1 MARVALVLGGG
12 GMKGLAHVGAWK
24 ALEEGGVE
32 VVGIAGTSIGA
43 LIGAAG
49 AGGLGWR
56 ELAPRALALVRS
68 DIIAMNRWVVMPMG
82 IRQPALFVGD
92 RFREYVRRTLPVHRF
107 EELRIPLA
115 VNAVDLET
123 GREEWFGAGGRMDVS
138 IPDAVSASAALPLF
152 FPPVELGGRYYVDGG
167 VSETLPLSA
176 VSGAAV
182 DAVVAVDVAAGG
194 TKDPRDTLAKG
205 LVAVHHRVY
214 DIMAYT
220 RKVAELEGWS
230 GPPLVY
236 VRPSLDGYSTFDFER
251 VQYFLEEGYRAT
263 RRALRSWAAASVPEV
278 PEIPA

>member
-24 ALEEGGVE
+24 AREEGGVE
-32 VVGIAGTSIGA
+32 VVGIVGTSIGA
-43 LIGAAG
+43 LVGAAL

-56 ELAPRALALVRS
+56 ELAPRALGLARS

-82 IRQPALFVGD
+82 IRQPALFAGE

-107 EELRIPLA
+107 EDLRIPLT

-123 GREEWFGAGGRMDVS
+123 GRVEWFGAGGRLDVTV
-138 IPDAVSASAALPLF
+138 PDAVSASAAMPVF

-176 VSGAAV
+176 VSEAAV

-194 TKDPRDTLAKG
+194 EKDPRDTLSKG
-205 LVAVHHRVY
+205 MVAVHHRVY
-214 DIMAYT
+214 DIMAYA
-220 RKVAELEGWS
+220 RKVAQLEAWN
-230 GPPLVY
+230 GPPLIY
-236 VRPSLDGYSTFDFER
+236 VRPALDGYSTFDFER

-263 RRALRSWAAASVPEV
+263 RRALRSWSTASVPE
-278 PEIPA
+278 ISA